1 MNPNAL
7 FPKTIQMLVH
17 LAEHPKQQ
25 FSVEELAVQGGLKVT
40 TARRILRALRRE
52 GAVSLTPGESGG
64 WFIERPLREINLGQA
79 YRASGV
85 TVLPLLVGDSENEDD
100 CDTSSAA
107 PTVTAEISEVIDT
120 PVQSSEEFGESVY
133 EHTSA
138 VRGEE
143 GERKEGLVN
152 GVRDPDEDAGEA
164 DPSFTED
171 PVHGAVN
178 SLLVEAEELLASR
191 FARVTLRDLLGQI
204 KVFRTH

>member
-25 FSVEELAVQGGLKVT
+25 FSVEELAVQGGLRVT

-52 GAVSLTPGESGG
+52 GAISLTPGENGG
-64 WFIERPLREINLGQA
+64 WFIDKSLREINLGQA

-85 TVLPLLVGDSENEDD
+85 TVLPLLASDSENEDD
-100 CDTSSAA
+100 CSVSPEVPAVTPEVTGLADLTDLVDGQMSSAPDSDEGA
-107 PTVTAEISEVIDT
+107 GGGPDQSTARPD
-120 PVQSSEEFGESVY
+120 
-133 EHTSA
+133 
-138 VRGEE
+138 
-143 GERKEGLVN
+143 
-152 GVRDPDEDAGEA
+152 RDATG
-164 DPSFTED
+164 PSFTED

-204 KVFRTH
+204 RVFRAH